1 MYSCRTLVGA
11 GALSLIFCAA
21 SLFLFTSSVRAGD
34 IQPAKAKKLAVADH
48 ERTTTSIDGGLGEIL
63 NSTPSEQVVSV
74 LVYLAEQEDLSA
86 ITEQMD
92 SQKATLQLRHETVV
106 RALQERA
113 GSTQGSI
120 IAYLSDAKDE
130 GRISDFK
137 AFWITNVIRVDA
149 NKAEIEKIASR
160 SDVARIYYNYEIEL
174 IEPVEIKDDPDRIIT
189 DVEIGVEAVRAP
201 EVWALGITGAGV
213 LVANMDTGVDGNHP
227 ALADRWAGVADSRY
241 AGHPEWAW
249 YDPYL
254 GQNDFPYDG
263 GGHGTHTMGTVTGA
277 EPSGDTVGVAPGA
290 YWIASAPIDRE
301 YGNIS

>member
-48 ERTTTSIDGGLGEIL
+48 ERTTTSIDDGLGEIL

-120 IAYLSDAKDE
+120 IAY
-130 GRISDFK
+130 IS
-137 AFWITNVIRVDA
+137 R
-149 NKAEIEKIASR
+149 R
-160 SDVARIYYNYEIEL
+160 SGL
-174 IEPVEIKDDPDRIIT
+174 LT
-189 DVEIGVEAVRAP
+189 
-201 EVWALGITGAGV
+201 
-213 LVANMDTGVDGNHP
+213 
-227 ALADRWAGVADSRY
+227 
-241 AGHPEWAW
+241 
-249 YDPYL
+249 
-254 GQNDFPYDG
+254 
-263 GGHGTHTMGTVTGA
+263 
-277 EPSGDTVGVAPGA
+277 PSGLMLIRQKLKKSPAGRMLQGF
-290 YWIASAPIDRE
+290 
-301 YGNIS
+301 ISTMK